1 MASEHPVAPTPVSN
15 GTGVT
20 RNLFLDR
27 DGSADQAE
35 PTSSDREAAQ
45 AEIRRPPARRH
56 GSQALVVPIRE
67 VASAADAGARLAR
80 VVPLPRPP
88 RPGWVSRRRRITAA
102 LRGRAS
108 TCTHAVRERGADC
121 SRSWGVAVARGLV
134 LLLVVIV
141 AAAALVQRDSARAA
155 RDDARR
161 QLAAAEQSAAQLS
174 HANRVLTSERD
185 RALVVARE
193 SAREQSR
200 AAAAARRWRRVA
212 AQRRGHADRER
223 RQRRGDRR

>member
-45 AEIRRPPARRH
+45 AEVRRPPARRH

-80 VVPLPRPP
+80 VVPSPAHR
-88 RPGWVSRRRRITAA
+88 GQAGSHGFAA
-102 LRGRAS
+102 SQLRYVGARARARTRS
-108 TCTHAVRERGADC
+108 ASVAQIAAGRGA
-121 SRSWGVAVARGLV
+121 SRW
-134 LLLVVIV
+134 
-141 AAAALVQRDSARAA
+141 
-155 RDDARR
+155 
-161 QLAAAEQSAAQLS
+161 
-174 HANRVLTSERD
+174 
-185 RALVVARE
+185 
-193 SAREQSR
+193 
-200 AAAAARRWRRVA
+200 
-212 AQRRGHADRER
+212 HADSCCCSL
-223 RQRRGDRR
+223 